1 VTSSKLQLG
10 DIYFAQSNY
19 TAAWGYYE
27 DASTRKSALALF
39 NMGWMYQQGLGVPE
53 DFELARDAYNRAS
66 KADPDAETP
75 VQLAIL
81 WLAVKERS
89 LLWLGSDPT
98 AHAIQ
103 LGKGLLERGP
113 RLDIEYVENI
123 FEPSDLLYGQF
134 RHHFLT
140 TIIIW
145 IFI

>member
-1 VTSSKLQLG
+1 M
-10 DIYFAQSNY
+10 F
-19 TAAWGYYE
+19 E
-27 DASTRKSALALF
+27 R
-39 NMGWMYQQGLGVPE
+39 MGWMYQQGLGVPE